1 MTSLEGIILHAGAGS
16 EGHLRAVGAVGLD
29 VAQLAALPANVVRT
43 VAAAPAATVA
53 PAASATNVVY
63 KGEHSLLW
71 GGERRR

>member
-43 VAAAPAATVA
+43 VAAAPAA
-53 PAASATNVVY
+53 SATNVVY